1 MQKNKKTKTI
11 SKIIIIIFAMV
22 LGNIPSIN
30 AFTPSGQNNEEYI
43 EFEQY
48 MPSDPVKYTR
58 DISSENEFIVVC
70 SLENI
75 TSLDG
80 SIFKITY
87 DPEEV
92 TLVDFAAQTENLDVS
107 AGIVEDTEL
116 EILSHDDSNG
126 ILLFEV
132 NKTVPVEQMWSGAV
146 TILKFEAKILSSAAI
161 DFENVTEGGQISI
174 APMQQSGYSID
185 INRIMTGI
193 MPETSV
199 TAMLENIEKTG
210 GTLPIAVLKV
220 YDNNGLRINGNTF
233 VGTGAYITYTG
244 AAQELANIAVYG
256 DLNGDGRINPIDLV
270 MLSRHVAEINIIK
283 NPLFEKATDV
293 TGDGKIT
300 IADLIRLARYI
311 ADIDKNPLGH

>member
-1 MQKNKKTKTI
+1 
-11 SKIIIIIFAMV
+11 
-22 LGNIPSIN
+22 
-30 AFTPSGQNNEEYI
+30 
-43 EFEQY
+43 
-48 MPSDPVKYTR
+48 
-58 DISSENEFIVVC
+58 
-70 SLENI
+70 
-75 TSLDG
+75 
-80 SIFKITY
+80 
-87 DPEEV
+87 
-92 TLVDFAAQTENLDVS
+92 
-107 AGIVEDTEL
+107 
-116 EILSHDDSNG
+116 
-126 ILLFEV
+126 
-132 NKTVPVEQMWSGAV
+132 MWSGAV

-161 DFENVTEGGQISI
+161 DFESVTEGGQISI

-199 TAMLENIEKTG
+199 TAMLENIEKTS

-283 NPLFEKATDV
+283 NPLFVKATDV